1 MNRQSTG
8 VCPFEQKSSS
18 SPQKNLG
25 SAEMHLFRPVIS
37 LTKKMPNTGTGGEA
51 KREIFKKNKI

>member
-37 LTKKMPNTGTGGEA
+37 LTKKCPTRAQVE
-51 KREIFKKNKI
+51 REIFKKNKI